1 MNIETLCGDTR
12 KDLGGSSFGF
22 PNFDL
27 FQPENTG
34 SPVSFGFLQMLAC
47 NLPWRHII
55 VATQGAHGEIVEVLV
70 GVKGRQTEM
79 ESQVPGFHGFTW

>member
-34 SPVSFGFLQMLAC
+34 RVGLLWLSPD
-47 NLPWRHII
+47 
-55 VATQGAHGEIVEVLV
+55 V
-70 GVKGRQTEM
+70 GV
-79 ESQVPGFHGFTW
+79 